1 MKKILLAL
9 CFLTYALASQAQGP
23 AVTSWLQNTT
33 ITGTYYTA
41 GNSTVIPNNILVNC
55 QKVEYSNDFVYVTAT
70 GVPAYPTGPF
80 QDGNPSQAAD
90 QGSIFK
96 IPLSPQQNTG
106 TPTSTT
112 PGKIGIFING
122 VAFV

>member
-70 GVPAYPTGPF
+70 GVPAYPTGP
-80 QDGNPSQAAD
+80 QSHHTIGMYLYELPCLRG
-90 QGSIFK
+90 GSTHVVYDKKHIDFG
-96 IPLSPQQNTG
+96 PFLAHL
-106 TPTSTT
+106 
-112 PGKIGIFING
+112 FIC
-122 VAFV
+122 A